1 MWLQKKDN
9 CPLCR
14 NPIEKKISLYYP
26 NNGNI
31 TNNKLN
37 YLFFSIEN
45 LKLDNYGRTSEK
57 CLVCG
62 NEEPKEQLITCQLC
76 NFFQSHIL
84 CDPPI
89 GLSHER
95 YFCGF
100 CRKKFLDSLKK

>member
-62 NEEPKEQLITCQLC
+62 NEEPKE
-76 NFFQSHIL
+76 
-84 CDPPI
+84 
-89 GLSHER
+89 
-95 YFCGF
+95 
-100 CRKKFLDSLKK
+100 